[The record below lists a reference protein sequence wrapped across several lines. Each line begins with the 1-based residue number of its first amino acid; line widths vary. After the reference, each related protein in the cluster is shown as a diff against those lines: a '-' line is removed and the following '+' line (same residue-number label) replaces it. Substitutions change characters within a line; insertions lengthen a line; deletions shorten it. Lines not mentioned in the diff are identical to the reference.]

1 MIEREVITD
10 ARPSVDTPQTII
22 VLAKQ
27 PRPGRVKTRLHS
39 RFSPEEAAVLA
50 AAALTDT
57 LRAVRRS
64 VAPRRVLA
72 WDGDPAG
79 WDAGFDVVPQPS
91 GDLGGRLAAAFAAAM
106 ATGAGEP
113 VLLIGMDT
121 PQVPTG
127 LLDRAW
133 GGADAVLGL
142 SEDGGFWA
150 IGLRSAEPHA
160 VFAGIPMS
168 TDRTA
173 AAQLARLSALGLS
186 VELLPPLRDVDEPA
200 DAEWVANHHPRL
212 VFSRRYAELV
222 ARRERQPIDRLFD
235 QLYEGGPVLSRTV
248 PVESGPAESGPV
260 ESGPVESGPVESGP
274 VESGAVGSMVVG
286 GAPSEF
292 VDGRHRW
299 LRPADPVDA
308 MVVSRCEPPVIDVGC
323 GPGRMVA
330 ALQHSGRAV
339 LGIDISRSAVA
350 IGVRE
355 GGQILRRDLA
365 DPLPGEG
372 RWGTAL
378 LLDGNIGIGGDVA
391 WVLRRCRDL
400 VGAGGLIICET
411 DPDPARCERYD
422 LVLNDAHRCSEPM
435 AWASLGILSLQR
447 IGATLDLILV
457 EEWQAGGRAF
467 ASFRTAS

>member
-1 MIEREVITD
+1 VIEWESITVGRL
-10 ARPSVDTPQTII
+10 ARSAASHLPGSDGPQTII

-27 PRPGRVKTRLHS
+27 PRPGRVKTRLQS
-39 RFSPEEAAVLA
+39 RFSPEEASELA

-64 VAPRRVLA
+64 AAPRRVLA
-72 WDGDPAG
+72 WDGDPFG
-79 WDAGFDVVPQPS
+79 WDAGFDVVQQPD
-91 GDLGGRLAAAFAAAM
+91 GDLGTRLAAAFAAAM
-106 ATGAGEP
+106 AEAPGAP

-121 PQVPTG
+121 PQVPTA
-127 LLDRAW
+127 LLDRPW
-133 GGADAVLGL
+133 HGADAVLGL

-150 IGLRSAEPHA
+150 IGLRSVDPYA

-200 DAEWVANHHPRL
+200 DAEWVADHHPQLAFAERHT
-212 VFSRRYAELV
+212 ELV
-222 ARRERQPIDRLFD
+222 ARRQRQSVDRLFD
-235 QLYEGGPVLSRTV
+235 ELYAGRPVRSRTS
-248 PVESGPAESGPV
+248 PVAAGGV
-260 ESGPVESGPVESGP
+260 G
-274 VESGAVGSMVVG
+274 SGAAGPTTAG
-286 GAPSEF
+286 PSTEEF

-308 MVVSRCEPPVIDVGC
+308 MVVSRCEPPVIDIGC

-330 ALQHSGRAV
+330 ALQRSGRAV
-339 LGIDISRSAVA
+339 LGIDISKSAVE

-355 GGQILRRDLA
+355 GGQILRRDLV
-365 DPLPGEG
+365 DQLPGEG

-378 LLDGNIGIGGDVA
+378 LLDGNVGIGGDVPA
-391 WVLRRCRDL
+391 LLLRCRDL
-400 VGAGGLIICET
+400 VGPGGLIICET
-411 DPDPARCERYD
+411 DPDPDRDDRYD
-422 LVLNDAHRCSEPM
+422 LVLTDAQRCSEPM
-435 AWASLGILSLQR
+435 AWVSLGIRSLQG
-447 IGATLDLILV
+447 IAATLDLILV

-467 ASFRTAS
+467 VSLRTAS